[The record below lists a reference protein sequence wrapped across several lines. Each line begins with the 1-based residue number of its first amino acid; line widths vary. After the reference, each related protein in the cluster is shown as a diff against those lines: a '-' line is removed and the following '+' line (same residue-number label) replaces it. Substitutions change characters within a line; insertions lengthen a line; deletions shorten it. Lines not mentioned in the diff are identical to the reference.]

1 MVYWDGCEYLRYK
14 RVGCGA
20 RSLTALCYAQGTTS
34 STRRTTTTRSGTT
47 SSTPSPRSSTR
58 PSRRSRPSSP
68 GKPRPFASPPLVEH
82 HADSSSARTAVTSA
96 PRVLGARRRST
107 SRTSTSTWCSIRTS
121 TASPPR
127 RAARC
132 GRSATS
138 ASRTASLRRAERPPP
153 PPPLPLTFGHA
164 SRFKSKLDLKSQ
176 VGDAYP
182 PTSSAGSISTTPG
195 HDTDEHLHFFDERFF
210 NDNLFG
216 FLAGRN
222 NKFLCSGSVTA
233 FQLVRD
239 SALSASPFDSLDSA
253 FSCLFSH
260 RSF

>member
-1 MVYWDGCEYLRYK
+1 MVD
-14 RVGCGA
+14 
-20 RSLTALCYAQGTTS
+20 Q
-34 STRRTTTTRSGTT
+34 
-47 SSTPSPRSSTR
+47 
-58 PSRRSRPSSP
+58 
-68 GKPRPFASPPLVEH
+68 PPLLQERRRQGVL
-82 HADSSSARTAVTSA
+82 SAR
-96 PRVLGARRRST
+96 L
-107 SRTSTSTWCSIRTS
+107 
-121 TASPPR
+121 
-127 RAARC
+127 
-132 GRSATS
+132 
-138 ASRTASLRRAERPPP
+138 P

-222 NKFLCSGSVTA
+222 NNFLCSGSVTA

-253 FSCLFSH
+253 FSCFSLIARSDLIPLFAPTLHKKHAHSIL
-260 RSF
+260 